1 MLVQST
7 LILHHTEAFV
17 KTEVGCTVMSSFGG
31 LQPTVCSARPLGLSS
46 SQLFLV
52 LCSSAVQAPQVS
64 YFLRTSSKWIT
75 ATNFAAQPVLSHK
88 TILLLQLYSIYYKT
102 QSNNTKS
109 STVKDILFLI

>member
-1 MLVQST
+1 MDSFMAENFEKNKNELFHVQ
-7 LILHHTEAFV
+7 LELFWN
-17 KTEVGCTVMSSFGG
+17 

-102 QSNNTKS
+102 QSNNKKLSIVTY
-109 STVKDILFLI
+109 L